1 MSDQA
6 ELKKFLATL
15 SKTHETVISRIKDME
30 RPTIEFLPSGSFTID
45 HATGGGYP
53 RGRIIEIFGQPS
65 GGKTTVS
72 LLAIA
77 ETQKNGGTCAFI
89 DAEHGLDLDWAAKLG
104 VDVPNLIFNQPDKGG
119 EQALNLVEEL
129 AGSGLVDMIV
139 VDSVAALTPLSE
151 IEGEVGDQQMAAMAR
166 MVGQG
171 LRKLVPVV
179 GKSKSSLIFINQVR
193 DGLNPYG
200 EKEVTPGGKALKFFS
215 SIRLSVKKLSG
226 SDIKDG
232 ERIIGHRIEISVKK
246 NKVAP
251 PFQKA
256 ELTLNFLS
264 GIDRI
269 DELCTLGI
277 ISERIHQ
284 AGPSYKF
291 GDITAKGYD
300 NLVNLVRSDQKLQ
313 DDIWKAIKEKN
324 NGEK

>member
-1 MSDQA
+1 MTEAAD
-6 ELKKFLATL
+6 LKKFLATL
-15 SKTHETVISRIKDME
+15 SKTHELVISQIRDIE
-30 RPTIEFLPSGSFTID
+30 RPVIEVLPSGSFTID
-45 HATGGGYP
+45 HAIGIGGYP

-77 ETQKNGGTCAFI
+77 ETQKSGGTCAFI
-89 DAEHGLDLDWAAKLG
+89 DVEHSLDLDWAAKLG
-104 VDVPNLIFNQPDKGG
+104 VDVPKLIFTQPDSG
-119 EQALNLVEEL
+119 EQALNVVEEL
-129 AGSGLVDMIV
+129 AGSGLVDLIV
-139 VDSVAALTPLSE
+139 LDSVAALTPQSE
-151 IEGEVGDQQMAAMAR
+151 IDGEIGDQQMAVMAR
-166 MVGQG
+166 MMGQA

-179 GKSKSSLIFINQVR
+179 SKSKSALVFINQVR
-193 DGLNPYG
+193 EGLNPYG

-232 ERIIGHRIEISVKK
+232 ERVIGHRIEISVKK

-264 GIDRI
+264 GIDRV

-277 ISERIHQ
+277 MTEVITQ
-284 AGPSYKF
+284 AGPMYTF
-291 GDITAKGYD
+291 GETKAKGYD
-300 NLVNLVRSDQKLQ
+300 NLVEIVRADKKVQ
-313 DDIWKAIKEKN
+313 DAIWKAIKEK
-324 NGEK
+324 K